1 MAHISQV
8 RFVHQIQDDKDQSL
22 LNKIT
27 SHSHSA
33 ELSARANENLYD
45 NDHTSVWLVFSVK
58 TAI

>member
-45 NDHTSVWLVFSVK
+45 MEYHV
-58 TAI
+58 TAFFDYPD